1 MPLVALFKCAMVI
14 SSSTLRPY
22 AYPEPEPDQTDGP
35 GTKVRERRFALDK
48 CRTLANNHAALKP
61 KTMGLISTSVKRVF
75 FWTYPRTSWQW
86 DVLCVLILV
95 FIFLTPKS
103 WFENT
108 AFQRSHAAQTTVVIS
123 TDVVVN
129 QSDRGEIG
137 RLAKQ
142 AAGRSDAQVLA
153 VRERRD
159 GSGKLT
165 AYEVDIR

>member
-1 MPLVALFKCAMVI
+1 MGFLLN
-14 SSSTLRPY
+14 T
-22 AYPEPEPDQTDGP
+22 
-35 GTKVRERRFALDK
+35 VRK
-48 CRTLANNHAALKP
+48 
-61 KTMGLISTSVKRVF
+61 IV

-108 AFQRSHAAQTTVVIS
+108 EFRRHRTVVIS
-123 TDVVVN
+123 ADVVGA
-129 QSDRGEIG
+129 QTDREGIE
-137 RLAKQ
+137 RRAKEV
-142 AAGRSDAQVLA
+142 AGRPVGRVTA

-159 GSGKLT
+159 ASGKLI

>member
-1 MPLVALFKCAMVI
+1 MNF
-14 SSSTLRPY
+14 
-22 AYPEPEPDQTDGP
+22 
-35 GTKVRERRFALDK
+35 
-48 CRTLANNHAALKP
+48 LATIGKKFL
-61 KTMGLISTSVKRVF
+61 

-108 AFQRSHAAQTTVVIS
+108 AYKRSHAAQTTVVIC
-123 TDVVVN
+123 TDVVAN
-129 QSDRGEIG
+129 QSDRSEIG

-159 GSGKLT
+159 GSGKLI

>member
-1 MPLVALFKCAMVI
+1 MNF
-14 SSSTLRPY
+14 
-22 AYPEPEPDQTDGP
+22 
-35 GTKVRERRFALDK
+35 
-48 CRTLANNHAALKP
+48 LAAIGKKFL
-61 KTMGLISTSVKRVF
+61 

-108 AFQRSHAAQTTVVIS
+108 AYKRSHAAQTTVVIS
-123 TDVVVN
+123 TDVVAN

-142 AAGRSDAQVLA
+142 AAGRNDGQVIA

-159 GSGKLT
+159 GSGKLI